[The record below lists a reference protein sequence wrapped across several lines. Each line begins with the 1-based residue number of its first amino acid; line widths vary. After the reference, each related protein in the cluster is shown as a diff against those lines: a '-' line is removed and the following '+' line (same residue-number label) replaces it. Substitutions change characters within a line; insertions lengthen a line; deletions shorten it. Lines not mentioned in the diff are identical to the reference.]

1 MHCRQLVVLAIRSTA
16 AGLSLPE
23 TGLLLV
29 LSFYDQRL
37 TACGHEG
44 S

>member
-1 MHCRQLVVLAIRSTA
+1 MHCRQLVVLAIFSAA

-29 LSFYDQRL
+29 PSLYDQRL
-37 TACGHEG
+37 TACGYEG